1 MEVRLTM
8 RLNRVLVMLVLAL
21 AVAATAA
28 TAGARVSTAGKT
40 TTVTFWDAYSSDGP
54 EVKRLEKVVIPYF
67 EQTHPGI
74 VVKDVTIPY
83 DNLHQKLIT
92 AVAGGQL
99 PDLVRTDIIWVPELA
114 NLGVL
119 EPVDKSMPDFKKYSS
134 AVYSGP
140 LATNYWKGHYYGL
153 PLDTNTRTFNYS
165 PTVLK
170 AAGLTTPPT
179 TFAQLRSDAA
189 IAKQHG
195 VYLYAESGTSGWNLL
210 PWIWSAGGSLT
221 NSTFTK
227 ATGYLNSAKSV
238 AGIQMLVDMYKAGE
252 MPNIIVNSNGGLGT
266 YDGITQGK
274 YAATLDGPW
283 MFAILGANKVA
294 GAPVPA
300 GPGGS
305 VSVVG
310 GEDINLMRTSKNKAA
325 AEQFMRFMVSPW
337 AQNQMARAGQM
348 PVNKSLT
355 QKLVAIHPY
364 YATYLKQIATARP
377 RTPSPK
383 WPQIDQV
390 LTNQLA
396 KAFNGSE
403 SVQQAL
409 TEAAGQIDGLLK

>member
-1 MEVRLTM
+1 LSVRYSRM
-8 RLNRVLVMLVLAL
+8 LVVLAL
-21 AVAATAA
+21 AAVVAATAA
-28 TAGARVSTAGKT
+28 TAGARVTGAKKT
-40 TTVTFWDAYSSDGP
+40 TTITFWDAYSSDGP

-83 DNLHQKLIT
+83 DSLHQKLIT

-119 EPVDKSMPDFKKYSS
+119 EPLDQSMPDFKKYSS

-165 PTVLK
+165 PTALK
-170 AAGLTTPPT
+170 QAGLSSPPK
-179 TFAQLRSDAA
+179 TFAELKQDAA

-195 VYLYAESGTSGWNLL
+195 LYLYAEGGTGGWNLL

-221 NSTFTK
+221 NSTYTK

-266 YDGITQGK
+266 YDGISQGK
-274 YAATLDGPW
+274 YVATLDGPW
-283 MFAILGANKVA
+283 MFAIFGAAYKNTQIA
-294 GAPVPA
+294 GTTIPA

-310 GEDINLMRTSKNKAA
+310 GEDINLMRTSKNKDAA
-325 AEQFMRFMVSPW
+325 KEFMKFMVSPW

-355 QKLVAIHPY
+355 AKLVKIHPY
-364 YATYLKQIATARP
+364 YAVYLKQIATARP

-390 LTNQLA
+390 LQTELA

-403 SVQQAL
+403 SVQQA
-409 TEAAGQIDGLLK
+409 TTSAASQIDALLK